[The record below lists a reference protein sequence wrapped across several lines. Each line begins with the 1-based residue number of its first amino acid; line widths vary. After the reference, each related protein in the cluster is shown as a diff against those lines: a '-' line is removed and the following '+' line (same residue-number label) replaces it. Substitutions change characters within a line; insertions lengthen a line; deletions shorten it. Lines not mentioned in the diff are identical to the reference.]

1 MWGLGYKNKGTQTK
15 YALTKKVKEEMR
27 QVSLNVM
34 KYMGEV
40 FAEAINSIK
49 MAEKKFPS
57 PPCYEMGGETVPVP
71 V

>member
-1 MWGLGYKNKGTQTK
+1 MWGLGYKNKRKQTK

-40 FAEAINSIK
+40 FAEAIDSIQT
-49 MAEKKFPS
+49 AEKKILLLHVTKWK
-57 PPCYEMGGETVPVP
+57 EKTVPVP
-71 V
+71 A